1 MSMRTKKH
9 ATQLQAIDIWKYSS
23 IVDRMIAHGKK
34 KYVRKL
40 PRLVHYVIDWDR
52 SSKHIRRSAKS
63 LVVSYNVSILLSW
76 KVSIST

>member
-23 IVDRMIAHGKK
+23 IVDRMISYGKK

-52 SSKHIRRSAKS
+52 SSKDIRMSAKS